1 MGWVMN
7 ISEIKTMALKLSE
20 EHGIRLSKSDKF
32 NALPQRY
39 QTRIRKEVYGL
50 NNNFNIE

>member
-1 MGWVMN
+1 MTL
-7 ISEIKTMALKLSE
+7 SEIKSIAVKLSE
-20 EHGIRLSKSDKF
+20 KHGIRLSKSDKF

-39 QTRIRKEVYGL
+39 QTMVRKEVYGL

>member
-1 MGWVMN
+1 MK
-7 ISEIKTMALKLSE
+7 ISEIKSMAVKLSE
-20 EHGIRLSKSDKF
+20 EHGIKLSMSDKF

-39 QTRIRKEVYGL
+39 QTMIRKEVYKR

>member
-1 MGWVMN
+1 MN
-7 ISEIKTMALKLSE
+7 ISEIKSMALKLSKD
-20 EHGIRLSKSDKF
+20 HGIKLSKSDKF

-39 QTRIRKEVYGL
+39 QTMIRKEVYGL

>member
-1 MGWVMN
+1 MTL
-7 ISEIKTMALKLSE
+7 SEIKSMAVELSE
-20 EHGIRLSKSDKF
+20 EHGIKLCKSDKF

-39 QTRIRKEVYGL
+39 QTMVRKEVYRL